1 MLTRK
6 SVSSLFHLVIHPIRY
21 LTIYVHSYNKYILY
35 VHITISTAGLLSKV
49 KATNSESVPLAE
61 IVGSDLTSVTTLDS
75 LWNVL
80 TLEAF
85 DETANSVLLLIDT
98 IP

>member
-1 MLTRK
+1 MT
-6 SVSSLFHLVIHPIRY
+6 IRDY
-21 LTIYVHSYNKYILY
+21 TDSKVCLIFFPSCHAYHSTSDCLC
-35 VHITISTAGLLSKV
+35 VRITISTAGLLSKN
-49 KATNSESVPLAE
+49 KATDSESVSLAE

-85 DETANSVLLLIDT
+85 DETANSVQLLIDT